1 MRTWAHWTA
10 KTVMLTVTFAAA
22 GAGVSGVALAGTGA
36 GGSTS
41 GNGSVLGGNQAR
53 IPVSIPANVCG
64 NAGALLGLALAGC
77 QGGASVQAAQIGSG
91 STSGDGSVGGG
102 NQVAAPVTGPV
113 DVCGNAAAV
122 LGDSAAG
129 CEGMAAARTGGS
141 PARPGESTAS
151 GSGGVSDPA
160 IDAVT
165 RTSGARGDSR
175 GRGGRE
181 VTPHQGTA
189 TAQSPA
195 YQGAERGLAVLGAP
209 PVPTGT
215 PDLTDLA
222 APSAAGGVPAGSTAV
237 RNAMP
242 ASSLAADTASGM
254 GSASFYSLAIG
265 ALMAGAVA
273 LKMAGRRIR
282 GRKA

>member
-10 KTVMLTVTFAAA
+10 KTVMLTAAFAAA
-22 GAGVSGVALAGTGA
+22 SAGVSGVALAGTGA

-41 GNGSVLGGNQAR
+41 GDGSVLGGNQAL

-64 NAGALLGLALAGC
+64 NAAALLGLALAGC
-77 QGGASVQAAQIGSG
+77 QGGASVRAAQIGSG
-91 STSGDGSVGGG
+91 SASGNGSVGGG

-113 DVCGNAAAV
+113 DVCGNVAAV

-129 CEGMAAARTGGS
+129 CEGTAAARTGGS
-141 PARPGESTAS
+141 PARPEESS

-160 IDAVT
+160 IGAVT
-165 RTSGARGDSR
+165 RTSGARGGSR
-175 GRGGRE
+175 GRGGRTA
-181 VTPHQGTA
+181 TPHQGTA
-189 TAQSPA
+189 MAQSPA

-222 APSAAGGVPAGSTAV
+222 APSAAGGLPAGSTAV

-242 ASSLAADTASGM
+242 ASALAADTAPGM

>member
-36 GGSTS
+36 STS

-53 IPVSIPANVCG
+53 VPVSIPANVCG

-77 QGGASVQAAQIGSG
+77 QGGASVRATQIGSG
-91 STSGDGSVGGG
+91 STTGNGSVGGG
-102 NQVAAPVTGPV
+102 DQAAAPVAGPV

-129 CEGMAAARTGGS
+129 CEGTAAARTGGS

-151 GSGGVSDPA
+151 GSGHVSDPA

-165 RTSGARGDSR
+165 RTPGARGDSR
-175 GRGGRE
+175 GRGGRMT
-181 VTPHQGTA
+181 TPHQGTA
-189 TAQSPA
+189 MMRSPA

-209 PVPTGT
+209 PVPSGT

-222 APSAAGGVPAGSTAV
+222 APSAAGGPSAGSTAV

-242 ASSLAADTASGM
+242 ASSLAADTAPGM

-273 LKMAGRRIR
+273 LKMAGRHIR